1 MVCAHACVCLCF
13 GYDLTHLISGI
24 VKWAII
30 VIKRNKDAKI
40 VGAMNLYNY
49 YLSNSEDA
57 I

>member
-1 MVCAHACVCLCF
+1 MVYAHAYMCLFF

-30 VIKRNKDAKI
+30 VIKKNKDAKI
-40 VGAMNLYNY
+40 VGGVNLYNY
-49 YLSNSEDA
+49 CLSNSEDA

>member
-1 MVCAHACVCLCF
+1 MVCAHAYMWLFF

-40 VGAMNLYNY
+40 VGGVNLYNY
-49 YLSNSEDA
+49 CLSNSEDA